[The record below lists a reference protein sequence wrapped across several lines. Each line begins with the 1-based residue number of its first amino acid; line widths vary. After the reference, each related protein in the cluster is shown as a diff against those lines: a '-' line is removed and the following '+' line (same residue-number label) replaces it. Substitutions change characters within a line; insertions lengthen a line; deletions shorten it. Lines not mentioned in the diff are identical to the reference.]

1 MTVFKQFTGFLVKY
15 DVGCF
20 TASACYSI
28 GDGFVDRCLGLETSF
43 ADSRCNRV
51 INILGWFE
59 NGFGW
64 RFNNF
69 PLDDGVL
76 G

>member
-1 MTVFKQFTGFLVKY
+1 MVLKQFTGFLVEY
-15 DVGCF
+15 SVGCF
-20 TASACYSI
+20 TALACNSI
-28 GDGFVDRCLGLETSF
+28 GDGIVDRCLGLETSF
-43 ADSRCNRV
+43 VDPRCNRV

-64 RFNNF
+64 WFNDF
-69 PLDDGVL
+69 PLDNGLL

>member
-1 MTVFKQFTGFLVKY
+1 MMVLKQFTGFLVENG
-15 DVGCF
+15 VGCF

-28 GDGFVDRCLGLETSF
+28 GDGFVDRCLELETSF
-43 ADSRCNRV
+43 TDSRCNRV

-64 RFNNF
+64 WFNDL
-69 PLDDGVL
+69 PLNDGLL